1 MENQLNFDIPSTS
14 EKLRESKQDPVNGIS
29 LYMKLHRAKLS
40 IGKVVKN
47 ATNPH
52 FKKSYADINALLETV
67 EPILHEN
74 GLLLLQPIHDTVLVT
89 QIIDIDSGQKIE
101 SWLSLPLI
109 TDPQKMISA
118 TTYYRRATLQAIL
131 ALQAVDDDG
140 NEASK
145 SKKELP
151 SITDERFKDAH
162 NAIKKGTYSIQALKE
177 TYKLTPEQ
185 EAQL

>member
-1 MENQLNFDIPSTS
+1 MENQLNFDMPSTS
-14 EKLRESKQDPVNGIS
+14 EKLRAKKADPVTGIS
-29 LYMKLHRAKLS
+29 LYSKLHRAKLS

-89 QIIDIDSGQKIE
+89 QIIDIDSGQMIE

-140 NEASK
+140 KEVSNA
-145 SKKELP
+145 KKNKP
-151 SITDERFKDAH
+151 AIPDARFKNALE
-162 NAIKKGTYSIQALKE
+162 AIKKGEYTIEELKNTYQ
-177 TYKLTPEQ
+177 LTEQQ